1 MKSSD
6 NDNDERKRCEALQ
19 ADFFAERSLIIA
31 ANRGPVM
38 FQTAEDGS
46 RTFTRGSGGLVT
58 ALVGLAQ
65 QIDATWIGCA
75 RTETDTQWERGDIA
89 LWKSKDTMH
98 LHFLSPE
105 PEAYEG
111 YYNVISNPLLWFLQP
126 EIAYR
131 GGRRMGWPTLL

>member
-6 NDNDERKRCEALQ
+6 NDNDERKQCEALQ

-75 RTETDTQWERGDIA
+75 RTDA
-89 LWKSKDTMH
+89 FSH
-98 LHFLSPE
+98 
-105 PEAYEG
+105 
-111 YYNVISNPLLWFLQP
+111 
-126 EIAYR
+126 
-131 GGRRMGWPTLL
+131 

>member
-1 MKSSD
+1 MNTPDK
-6 NDNDERKRCEALQ
+6 NEREQCEALQ
-19 ADFFAERSLIIA
+19 ADFFANRSLIIA

-75 RTETDTQWERGDIA
+75 AHGNGYGMGTGRCRFVEKPRYDARP
-89 LWKSKDTMH
+89 
-98 LHFLSPE
+98 LSF
-105 PEAYEG
+105 AR
-111 YYNVISNPLLWFLQP
+111 
-126 EIAYR
+126 A
-131 GGRRMGWPTLL
+131 RRL